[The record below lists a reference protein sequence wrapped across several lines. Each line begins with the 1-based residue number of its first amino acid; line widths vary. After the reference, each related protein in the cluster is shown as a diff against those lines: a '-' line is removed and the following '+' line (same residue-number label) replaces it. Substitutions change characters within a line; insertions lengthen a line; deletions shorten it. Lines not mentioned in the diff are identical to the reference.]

1 MKIAMGGR
9 CFLINRNPDGS
20 FSKTIGPECTD
31 NFQIVENGFEFDG
44 SRWHSVEQAFQAL
57 KFPVGSIARN
67 EIFATNPKEHESDE
81 DYGLRVWQLGQYRE
95 DSTMRQD
102 WQENKVKVMLLLNIA
117 KYASNKDFQD
127 QLLQTR
133 GQGIEALPSTSN
145 WTYWNSKIQLSIR
158 ELLIEGKD
166 LAVVLE
172 EFSLC
177 SSSVISGFLEN

>member
-9 CFLINRNPDGS
+9 CFLITRNPDGS

-44 SRWHSVEQAFQAL
+44 SRWHSVEHAFQAL

>member
-1 MKIAMGGR
+1 MGGR
-9 CFLINRNPDGS
+9 CYLVHKNQDGS
-20 FSKTIGPECTD
+20 SSKTVGPECTD
-31 NFQIVENGFEFDG
+31 NFQIVENGFDFNG

-57 KFPVGSIARN
+57 KFPIESIARS
-67 EIFATNPKEHESDE
+67 EIFATSPKQYESDE
-81 DYGLRVWQLGQYRE
+81 DYGLRVWGLGQYRA
-95 DSTMRQD
+95 DSTMRED

-117 KYASNKDFQD
+117 KYASHKDFQN
-127 QLLQTR
+127 QLLETI

-172 EFSLC
+172 ELSLC
-177 SSSVISGFLEN
+177 SSSEISEFLEN